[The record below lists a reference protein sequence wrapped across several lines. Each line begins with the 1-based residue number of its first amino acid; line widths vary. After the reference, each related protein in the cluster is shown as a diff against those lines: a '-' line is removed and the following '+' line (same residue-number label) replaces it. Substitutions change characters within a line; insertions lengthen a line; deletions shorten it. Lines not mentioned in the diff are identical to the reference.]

1 MMHDILEEFVEA
13 QGKRG
18 YQRPRNLSEIERCP
32 LDDEGYVEEDSH
44 CPVDRFLKKNKGLR

>member
-1 MMHDILEEFVEA
+1 MIEVLEEFVEA

-18 YQRPRNLSEIERCP
+18 YQRPCNLSEIERCP
-32 LDDEGYVEEDSH
+32 TDDEEDYQEDSH